1 MIVHNKPFKLHLES
15 TILKLH
21 ESKNDSFLAE
31 IADKDVRYLLTDVVK
46 TTNWQN
52 LMANEIDK
60 WREWLEKRDIRDKE
74 LISQFLSAIENAN
87 NKNNKEGIF
96 SCIINYFNKNKRI
109 STPHATSNNTSENT
123 KKQNDM
129 SVSSTQEYDYLS
141 RSVPRVRE
149 PFASLDAAH
158 HHIHTDREQRQQKQ
172 AARHRRERAMRE
184 SNLVKN
190 PENHSHKFEWIP
202 SVGLSLSEKK
212 NNDENIRDSYLVKNP
227 ENHSQ
232 KFEWKLSVGMSLSE
246 KKNNDE
252 NIRDSYLV
260 KNPEKFYNATYE
272 PSPLPFGWRQL
283 VDPTTGHTYYA
294 NYQLRTTTWERPL
307 PDPKSTNDDKTKL
320 NKELLKAAI
329 EGDVDAQD
337 HEGWTALH
345 VASLRGREKVV
356 TELLENGA
364 DVDAKDKEGLTA
376 LHLASGL
383 DRLHIVELLLEAGA
397 NIKAKDIF
405 GETALHKASK
415 FGYKDVARLLQNAGA
430 K

>member
-227 ENHSQ
+227 E
-232 KFEWKLSVGMSLSE
+232 
-246 KKNNDE
+246 
-252 NIRDSYLV
+252 
-260 KNPEKFYNATYE
+260 KFYNATYE